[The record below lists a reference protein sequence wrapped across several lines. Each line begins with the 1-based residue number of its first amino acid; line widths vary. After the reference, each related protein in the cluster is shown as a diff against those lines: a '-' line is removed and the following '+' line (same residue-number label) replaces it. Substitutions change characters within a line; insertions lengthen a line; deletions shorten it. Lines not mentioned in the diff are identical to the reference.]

1 MHRRTLSA
9 CLTAALML
17 LLPTSAVFAGQT
29 PEKGRA
35 AALPAYPF
43 PAVGVGA
50 HFFRSDER
58 VRVTETPDAWRFA
71 PPVGAKPPAAAAGP
85 VALVF
90 CPGGGVEPTAYAPV
104 MRQVAAAGGFPV
116 YLLKSPPPGG
126 ASVEEQKRDGVARVK
141 ALVTGAARAAGTR
154 WVVAGHSLGGAIAA
168 RFVRENPAL
177 AAGLVLVATTHPRGF
192 DLSDFARP
200 VTRVHGTLDGVASL
214 DQAKRN
220 ARLLPPHTRL
230 VTVEG
235 GNHAQFAWYGTQP
248 GDRPATI
255 ERRAQ
260 QHALVTALADTLRRS
275 ADGAAA
281 ARPK

>member
-29 PEKGRA
+29 PAKGRA

-50 HFFRSDER
+50 HFLSSNGR
-58 VRVTETPDAWRFA
+58 VRVTETPDAWHFA
-71 PPVGAKPPAAAAGP
+71 PSAGAKPPAAAGP

-141 ALVTGAARAAGTR
+141 ALVTGAARAAGT
-154 WVVAGHSLGGAIAA
+154 
-168 RFVRENPAL
+168 
-177 AAGLVLVATTHPRGF
+177 
-192 DLSDFARP
+192 
-200 VTRVHGTLDGVASL
+200 
-214 DQAKRN
+214 
-220 ARLLPPHTRL
+220 
-230 VTVEG
+230 
-235 GNHAQFAWYGTQP
+235 
-248 GDRPATI
+248 
-255 ERRAQ
+255 
-260 QHALVTALADTLRRS
+260 
-275 ADGAAA
+275 
-281 ARPK
+281 